1 MGILFFLILGWF
13 GASVGLLIALHGR
26 VLAAAWREPVLVCP
40 VVIIE
45 SDDWGPGPAEDA
57 TALGV
62 LSDSLTAVR
71 DAAGHPAVM
80 TLGVVGAVPDG
91 AAMLASGN
99 TRYAR
104 RSLADCDFV
113 PIVEA
118 MRAGCRIGVFALQRH
133 GLEHFWPASL
143 LARLRGGSSSASP
156 AEADADVDAL
166 QRWLHTPGVRTE
178 DLPAYLQSRWVDC
191 ARLPSSPL
199 APVEIACAVGEEAD
213 LLRQVFGDASDVAVP
228 NTFVWDDCVEQA
240 WAASGVRCVVTPGR
254 RYEGRDAAGQLVEP
268 TRRMRNGERG
278 CGDVCYVVRDVYFE
292 PLRGHRAERVWEAL
306 AEKVAEGRPV
316 LLETHRA
323 NFVGPVPVRNAAI
336 AELERALRGALARHP
351 DLRFMSTAELA
362 GALRDPG
369 SPLRV
374 LALRQRLAVWCVR
387 LEREPDAARLLKF
400 SGLGAVLRAARYL
413 FGDVTFRRSP
423 GAAGC

>member
-1 MGILFFLILGWF
+1 MGILFLLILGWF

-26 VLAAAWREPVLVCP
+26 ALAAAWREPVLACP
-40 VVIIE
+40 VLIIE
-45 SDDWGPGPAEDA
+45 SDDWGPGPADDA
-57 TALGV
+57 TALRV
-62 LSDSLTAVR
+62 LLDTLTAVQ
-71 DAAGHPAVM
+71 DAGGHPAVM
-80 TLGVVGAVPDG
+80 TLGVVSGVPNG
-91 AAMLASGN
+91 AAIEASAGGRYVRRTLAEP
-99 TRYAR
+99 
-104 RSLADCDFV
+104 DFA
-113 PIVEA
+113 PIVTA
-118 MRAGCRIGVFALQRH
+118 MRTGCRSGVFALQRH

-143 LARLRGGSSSASP
+143 LARLAGGSSGSP
-156 AEADADVDAL
+156 AEAEAL
-166 QRWLHTPGVRTE
+166 QRWLHTPWVRTE
-178 DLPAYLQSRWVDC
+178 DLPAYLQSRWIDC

-199 APVEIACAVGEEAD
+199 AAAEIECAVREEAD
-213 LLRQVFGDASDVAVP
+213 LLRQVFGDLPDVAVP

-240 WAASGVRCVVTPGR
+240 WAASGVHYVVTPGR
-254 RYEGRDAAGQLVEP
+254 RYEGRDAAGQLVGP

-323 NFVGPVPVRNAAI
+323 NFVGPVQVRDAAI
-336 AELERALRGALARHP
+336 AELGRALRGALARHL

-362 GALRDPG
+362 GALRDPV

-374 LALRQRLAVWCVR
+374 LALRPRLAVWCAR
-387 LEREPDAARLLKF
+387 LERDPEAARLLKF